1 MKTRV
6 GLKYPVSYCRPLKG
20 VSWGELLQL
29 YLVINLTDL
38 VEPTEPGSLWEKF

>member
-6 GLKYPVSYCRPLKG
+6 GLKYPVSYCRTPKG
-20 VSWGELLQL
+20 VLWGEFLQL

-38 VEPTEPGSLWEKF
+38 VEPTEPLWEKF